1 MKKSKTISL
10 VLITAALASCH
21 KTPRDNDWNDDTPK
35 VYMRS
40 DTTAGY
46 TYVGH
51 GGRHWLWFYAFR
63 PYGMFYGG
71 RYMHA
76 GYYSEAISERS
87 NIGSSGF
94 KSSVVRGGFGGSHS
108 FSVSS

>member
-1 MKKSKTISL
+1 MKKTKSISL

-21 KTPRDNDWNDDTPK
+21 KQPKVNDWSDSPK

-46 TYVGH
+46 TYAGH
-51 GGRHWLWFYAFR
+51 GTNFLWYYAFR
-63 PYGMFYGG
+63 PYGLFYGG
-71 RYMHA
+71 RYQHA
-76 GYYSEAISERS
+76 GYYSEAIAERS
-87 NIGSSGF
+87 NIGSSAF
-94 KSSVVRGGFGGSHS
+94 KGSVVRGGFGGSHS